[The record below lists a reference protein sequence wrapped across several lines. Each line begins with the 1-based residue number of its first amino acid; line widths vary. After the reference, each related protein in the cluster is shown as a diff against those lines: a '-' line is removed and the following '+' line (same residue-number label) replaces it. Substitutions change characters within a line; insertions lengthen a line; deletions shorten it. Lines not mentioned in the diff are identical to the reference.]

1 MLSSNVPAKM
11 RERESSNKQ
20 NWETLSINHLTVLF
34 LHPICSAFGELVDR
48 YYQFDKNFLDGGG
61 DFNDKTDSDTPRAKD
76 TRRLATFESLTEG
89 KTRIGFP
96 YYDALV
102 GYAEANELVDGP
114 LMSNF
119 QECNLNAVMCCTTS
133 SRGNPFVPNADVC
146 HVDLAVSRRS
156 ACTYHGEAHYEGTD
170 QASCIGF
177 SWADGSDSDR
187 FKGNLLYEISYK
199 LFKDTGYIKNVP
211 GAPMCG
217 CVEQMP
223 VVTNSACKT
232 IDSVTNEAYIVALS
246 EDDGDLSVRSAPGMT
261 VSVKDCGAPLIDWY
275 DGPEQDGMA
284 KRIVSPNCDVSRREF
299 LNDQYYVPHDGYN
312 PFVVQPTSGVD
323 LEMVAG
329 QGLYFLPDV
338 NYLDYA
344 ARDADFRDKLS
355 RSQTKIVYR
364 HCPSCLP
371 SHQHLYTLVKET
383 PTPEQVNFL
392 DLFLNNWRK
401 DNDNGLA
408 WVLGTHFEI
417 YTNYADA
424 VGDTKN
430 PDTQFKYCT
439 YGHANVGFPYD
450 CGLEWRT
457 QCMWNNYNGNKDVCG
472 GYYSSQNT
480 AFYVD
485 MTSVEAV

>member
-34 LHPICSAFGELVDR
+34 VHPICSAFGELVDR
-48 YYQFDKNFLDGGG
+48 YYQVDKNFFDGGG

-156 ACTYHGEAHYEGTD
+156 ARTYHGEAHYEGTN

-177 SWADGSDSDR
+177 SWADGSDADR

-232 IDSVTNEAYIVALS
+232 IDSVTNEAYVVTSS
-246 EDDGDLSVRSAPGMT
+246 EDGDLYVASAPGMT
-261 VSVKDCGAPLIDWY
+261 VSVKDCTGSLVDSY
-275 DGPEQDGMA
+275 VGPDQDGMA
-284 KRIVSPNCDVSRREF
+284 ERIVSPNCDATRGEF
-299 LNDQYYVPHDGYN
+299 FNDQYYVPNDGDD
-312 PFVVQPTSGVD
+312 PFVVQPTSGVTF
-323 LEMVAG
+323 EMVAG

-401 DNDNGLA
+401 NNGNGLA
-408 WVLGTHFEI
+408 WVLGTQFEI
-417 YTNYADA
+417 YNNYADA

-430 PDTQFKYCT
+430 PDTQFKYCN
-439 YGHANVGFPYD
+439 YNDRNVGFPRD
-450 CGLEWRT
+450 CGLNWKT
-457 QCMWNNYNGNKDVCG
+457 DCQWNNYNGDKNVCG
-472 GYYSSQNT
+472 GYYAPTTT

-485 MTSVEAV
+485 MTGV